1 MALFRWGV
9 LGTGPVSRN
18 FLLGLR
24 ACAERTS
31 VTVVASRNRS
41 NAERFAAD
49 FGVPIVAASYEAAA
63 AAPQIDA
70 LYIATPPSEHES
82 HALAGIA
89 AGKPVLIEKP
99 FAMDATSAAR
109 IIEAARGKRVF
120 CMEAMWTRF
129 LPLISAN
136 QSKTFPIIQPG

>member
-1 MALFRWGV
+1 MASFSWGV

-24 ACAERTS
+24 FCSEQAS

-49 FGVPIVAASYEAAA
+49 FGVPVVAATYEDAAV
-63 AAPQIDA
+63 APHIDA
-70 LYIATPPSEHES
+70 VYIATPPSEHES
-82 HALAGIA
+82 HALAAIA

-109 IIEAARGKRVF
+109 IIDLAQKKHVF

-129 LPLISAN
+129 LPLISE
-136 QSKTFPIIQPG
+136 SLRDC